1 MERLQQAF
9 TIDEYS
15 VHNRRRQSNK
25 DDMGTMDQTLSSQ
38 FMGNAGN
45 MTIDAN
51 DTLVIETTLDET

>member
-1 MERLQQAF
+1 
-9 TIDEYS
+9 
-15 VHNRRRQSNK
+15 
-25 DDMGTMDQTLSSQ
+25 MGTMDQTLSSH